1 MWMNYLRYF
10 KGSGKLMIIIG
21 SDHTGIELKKK
32 IISYLYENKIEYAD
46 VTNFKNQDGDDYPD
60 IARIVC
66 TEVLKDKN
74 NLGIAI
80 CGTGIGISIA
90 CNKIRGIRAA
100 VCTDEY
106 MAEMTRKDNNANVLC
121 LGARLKNSERKENAI
136 SIVNSFI
143 NNFYDGGR
151 HERRL
156 KKIKGLENM
165 YLEGGR

>member
-1 MWMNYLRYF
+1 
-10 KGSGKLMIIIG
+10 MIIIG

-46 VTNFKNQDGDDYPD
+46 VTNFKSQDGDDYPD

-66 TEVLKDKN
+66 SKVLEKNN

-90 CNKIRGIRAA
+90 SNKIRGIRAA
-100 VCTDEY
+100 VCTNEY
-106 MAEMTRKDNNANVLC
+106 MAEMARKDNNANVLC
-121 LGARLKNSERKENAI
+121 LGARLKNSERADNVI
-136 SIVNSFI
+136 SIVDSFI
-143 NNFYDGGR
+143 NHFYDGGR

-156 KKIKGLENM
+156 KKIKELENT